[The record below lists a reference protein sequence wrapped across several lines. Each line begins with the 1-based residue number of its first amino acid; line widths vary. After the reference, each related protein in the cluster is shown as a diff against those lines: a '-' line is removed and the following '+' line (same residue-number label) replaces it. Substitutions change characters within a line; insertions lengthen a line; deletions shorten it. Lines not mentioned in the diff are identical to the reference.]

1 MSEKKIT
8 IYPAHSSNQQ
18 KAAKRRKL
26 QVAAYCRVSTNSL
39 EQKNSYKMQK
49 AYYTQLIASHSEW
62 KNAGIYADRGISG
75 ADMRKRDAF
84 IRMLNAC
91 RQGKIDL
98 ILVKSIS
105 RFARNTVD
113 CLSTIRMLR
122 EHHIGVF
129 FEKENINTLTANS
142 EFLITLFSC
151 FAQAESE
158 SLSKN
163 VAWGIR
169 RRMAEGRALFK
180 VPMGYRRDKHG
191 NLHVVWRE
199 AEIILHIYQWY
210 AQGCSLS
217 QIKQRLEFEQILS
230 PLGCRTWSRNTLSN
244 ILSNEKYIGN
254 ALFQKTYTL
263 DFISKKVCKNNGDLP
278 MILIEH
284 HHPAIISY
292 GLFQQVQSERTRRS
306 LQKRKRSRKTKIA
319 TRKFSGKYALSDRLI
334 CGECGSIYRRCVWN
348 VSGVRRT
355 VWRCCSRLEFGKAYC
370 HRSPTIEEAALHR
383 SIVSAINQY
392 IEKQRKSPAKTPPP
406 KPLVTDDMNYS
417 RHISEMQSDAQQLRF
432 DEIKSWLSAHR
443 DGIQCYDDQAVRLL
457 VQKITVVSKDMIS
470 VKFYGR
476 RGKIVVI
483 L

>member
-1 MSEKKIT
+1 MSDKKIT

-18 KAAKRRKL
+18 KAAKHRKL

-49 AYYTQLIASHSEW
+49 AYYTQLIASHPEW

-75 ADMRKRDAF
+75 ADVRNRDAF

-122 EHHIGVF
+122 EHHVGVI

-180 VPMGYRRDKHG
+180 APMGYRRDKHG

-199 AEIILHIYQWY
+199 ADTILHIYQWY

-263 DFISKKVCKNNGDLP
+263 DFISKKVCKNNGNLP
-278 MILIEH
+278 MVLIEH
-284 HHPAIISY
+284 HHPAIISH

-306 LQKRKRSRKTKIA
+306 LQKRTRSRNTKIS

-370 HRSPTIEEAALHR
+370 HCSPTIEEAALHCG
-383 SIVSAINQY
+383 IVSAINQY
-392 IEKQRKSPAKTPPP
+392 IEKQQKSPSKTPPP
-406 KPLVTDDMNYS
+406 KPMVTDDMNYS
-417 RHISEMQSDAQQLRF
+417 RHISEMQSDAQQFQF

>member
-49 AYYTQLIASHSEW
+49 AYYAQLIASHYEW
-62 KNAGIYADRGISG
+62 KNAGIYADCGISG

-122 EHHIGVF
+122 EHHVGVI

-180 VPMGYRRDKHG
+180 APMGYRRDKHG

-199 AEIILHIYQWY
+199 ADTILHIYQWY
-210 AQGCSLS
+210 A
-217 QIKQRLEFEQILS
+217 
-230 PLGCRTWSRNTLSN
+230 
-244 ILSNEKYIGN
+244 
-254 ALFQKTYTL
+254 
-263 DFISKKVCKNNGDLP
+263 
-278 MILIEH
+278 
-284 HHPAIISY
+284 
-292 GLFQQVQSERTRRS
+292 
-306 LQKRKRSRKTKIA
+306 
-319 TRKFSGKYALSDRLI
+319 
-334 CGECGSIYRRCVWN
+334 
-348 VSGVRRT
+348 
-355 VWRCCSRLEFGKAYC
+355 
-370 HRSPTIEEAALHR
+370 
-383 SIVSAINQY
+383 
-392 IEKQRKSPAKTPPP
+392 
-406 KPLVTDDMNYS
+406 
-417 RHISEMQSDAQQLRF
+417 
-432 DEIKSWLSAHR
+432 
-443 DGIQCYDDQAVRLL
+443 
-457 VQKITVVSKDMIS
+457 
-470 VKFYGR
+470 
-476 RGKIVVI
+476 
-483 L
+483 

>member
-1 MSEKKIT
+1 MIKTLQAAQKQEKLKMKLPKSVQQAIPIQRLWQDGTFQFGSKFSQTVRFSDINYAIASKADKTQMFLGYSELLNALDTGAATKIT
-8 IYPAHSSNQQ
+8 IHN
-18 KAAKRRKL
+18 RRM
-26 QVAAYCRVSTNSL
+26 N
-39 EQKNSYKMQK
+39 
-49 AYYTQLIASHSEW
+49 
-62 KNAGIYADRGISG
+62 
-75 ADMRKRDAF
+75 
-84 IRMLNAC
+84 
-91 RQGKIDL
+91 RQD
-98 ILVKSIS
+98 
-105 RFARNTVD
+105 FART
-113 CLSTIRMLR
+113 
-122 EHHIGVF
+122 
-129 FEKENINTLTANS
+129 TL
-142 EFLITLFSC
+142 L
-151 FAQAESE
+151 
-158 SLSKN
+158 
-163 VAWGIR
+163 
-169 RRMAEGRALFK
+169 
-180 VPMGYRRDKHG
+180 PMHQDHLDSYRREY
-191 NLHVVWRE
+191 N
-199 AEIILHIYQWY
+199 Q
-210 AQGCSLS
+210 
-217 QIKQRLEFEQILS
+217 
-230 PLGCRTWSRNTLSN
+230 

-278 MILIEH
+278 MVLIEH
-284 HHPAIISY
+284 HHPAIISH

-334 CGECGSIYRRCVWN
+334 CGECGSIYRHCVWN

-406 KPLVTDDMNYS
+406 KPLITDAMNYS
-417 RHISEMQSDAQQLRF
+417 RHISEMQSDAQQF
-432 DEIKSWLSAHR
+432 QFNEIKSWLSAHR

>member
-75 ADMRKRDAF
+75 ADM
-84 IRMLNAC
+84 
-91 RQGKIDL
+91 
-98 ILVKSIS
+98 
-105 RFARNTVD
+105 
-113 CLSTIRMLR
+113 
-122 EHHIGVF
+122 
-129 FEKENINTLTANS
+129 
-142 EFLITLFSC
+142 
-151 FAQAESE
+151 
-158 SLSKN
+158 
-163 VAWGIR
+163 
-169 RRMAEGRALFK
+169 
-180 VPMGYRRDKHG
+180 
-191 NLHVVWRE
+191 
-199 AEIILHIYQWY
+199 
-210 AQGCSLS
+210 
-217 QIKQRLEFEQILS
+217 
-230 PLGCRTWSRNTLSN
+230 
-244 ILSNEKYIGN
+244 
-254 ALFQKTYTL
+254 
-263 DFISKKVCKNNGDLP
+263 
-278 MILIEH
+278 
-284 HHPAIISY
+284 
-292 GLFQQVQSERTRRS
+292 QSERTRRS

-383 SIVSAINQY
+383 GIVSAINQY
-392 IEKQRKSPAKTPPP
+392 IEKQRKSPTKTPPP

-417 RHISEMQSDAQQLRF
+417 RHISEMQSDAQQFRF